1 MLSTWYQYL
10 GAPLIVQYRAMA
22 YSNNS
27 SSQDDF
33 NGVDEVLQHWGVY
46 KDPRTFT
53 NVVCTGIDT
62 EEEKRNTLLGTI
74 LATFE
79 NQRQNWEAFFPNQPM
94 ELVIPVIPSRE
105 HRLHMFSVSISTQ
118 FIDNEIVGNEDCQ
131 VCVVDLVSISTES
144 TDSDLLDIKQSSC
157 SKAKAKGSTLKEI
170 PDIVVTNLEIIHGS
184 YFPKNS
190 KIVGVADR
198 KVIEQVEA
206 SNFFLVRIWIN

>member
-118 FIDNEIVGNEDCQ
+118 FIDNEIVGNEDRQ
-131 VCVVDLVSISTES
+131 VCVVDFVSTISTES
-144 TDSDLLDIKQSSC
+144 IDSDLLDIKQSSR
-157 SKAKAKGSTLKEI
+157 SKAIGTLKEI
-170 PDIVVTNLEIIHGS
+170 PEIIYESGD
-184 YFPKNS
+184 NS
-190 KIVGVADR
+190 R
-198 KVIEQVEA
+198 
-206 SNFFLVRIWIN
+206 